1 MARARLPSVDRDGP
15 ATGRVPSGD
24 LAHHGLTLVP
34 TREVVRETMPR
45 HPREQAAD
53 LGRALLAL
61 AHEQTRHHLELLR
74 ALTDAV
80 DWDNRTRMM
89 DWEQILQHQG
99 RVLQRLVS
107 SGAQVFITGTEAPS
121 ALAGLQIEPR
131 VFHVERGVVLP
142 RVGL

>member
-1 MARARLPSVDRDGP
+1 MARARLPSVDRDGSV
-15 ATGRVPSGD
+15 TGRVPSGD
-24 LAHHGLTLVP
+24 LEHHGLTLVP
-34 TREVVRETMPR
+34 TREVVREKMPR
-45 HPREQAAD
+45 RSSEQAAD

-99 RVLQRLVS
+99 RVLQRSLARTAQLHQRYLELTRDVLDATATSRRS
-107 SGAQVFITGTEAPS
+107 S
-121 ALAGLQIEPR
+121 
-131 VFHVERGVVLP
+131 HVA
-142 RVGL
+142 